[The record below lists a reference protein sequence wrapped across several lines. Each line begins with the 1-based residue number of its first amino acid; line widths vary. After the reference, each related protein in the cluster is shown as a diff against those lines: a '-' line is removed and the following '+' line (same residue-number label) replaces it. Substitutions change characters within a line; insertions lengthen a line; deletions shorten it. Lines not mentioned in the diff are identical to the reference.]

1 MTASTSE
8 TVGRYY
14 GIDFGTTHSCI
25 SYIDEYGRAEV
36 VTGENQSFALPSVVL
51 FENADGVIIGQE
63 AKNRAKLQ
71 PDRVIERVKRFMG
84 TDWSTT
90 QYGKVWSPEEIA
102 AEILRKLAEWTT
114 NQNGETVC
122 DVVITVPAY
131 FNFDQRNAIQ
141 RSGEAAGFNVHAL
154 VNEPTAAAISYGKTS
169 DSSLDETVLV
179 YDLGGGTF
187 DTTVININ
195 AENITVI
202 CSGGDG
208 SIGGRLWDERLIEY
222 FKDSWQLQHGHE
234 DILEDN
240 VTHQTVAEQAEQFKR
255 SLTSLEANSLF
266 IQHRA
271 DRTEV
276 SMTRDNFDHLTA
288 DLLAPTIF
296 HIEQTMRIARD
307 KGYPIITK
315 ILLVGGSSYMTQ
327 VKQEIENKFGL
338 ETLLYQPDQAV
349 AKGAAYYARDIQ
361 IRNVLEESGLEPGDP
376 NILKSLPFG
385 TTVEDVQAATGNS
398 GKRVVDVASRN
409 FGSIGLMPGSE
420 SVAYAIFYLIY
431 KNSQVPSDIER
442 DFVTTVDNQ
451 RSLEFSIVE
460 SNIESPLDTEP
471 ISSGGQ
477 GADRFILPEHATKLG
492 HVYLPLPDS
501 TAAGTPVTLRFRLSE
516 DGGRLLITA
525 TLPTN
530 GDSVDLEIIV

>member
-1 MTASTSE
+1 MATNTSE

-14 GIDFGTTHSCI
+14 GIDFGTTYSCI

-36 VTGENQSFALPSVVL
+36 VTGENQSFALPSIVL
-51 FENADGVIIGQE
+51 FESADRVIIGQE

-90 QYGKVWSPEEIA
+90 QYGRRWSPEEIA
-102 AEILRKLAEWTT
+102 AEILKRLAEWTT
-114 NQNGETVC
+114 NHNRETVR

-131 FNFDQRNAIQ
+131 FNFEQRNAIQ
-141 RSGEAAGFNVHAL
+141 RSGVTAGFNVHAL

-169 DSSLDETVLV
+169 DSNLDETVLV

-195 AENITVI
+195 AGDITVI

-222 FKDSWQLQHGHE
+222 FKDSWQRQHGNE

-276 SMTRDNFDHLTA
+276 DMTRDNFDHLTA
-288 DLLAPTIF
+288 DLLTPTIL
-296 HIEQTMRIARD
+296 HIEQTMRIARE

-327 VKQEIENKFGL
+327 VKREIENKFGL

-361 IRNVLEESGLEPGDP
+361 IRNVLEETGLDPGDP
-376 NILKSLPFG
+376 DILKSLPAG
-385 TTVEDVQAATGNS
+385 ITVEDVQAATGNS
-398 GKRVVDVASRN
+398 GRRVVDVASRN
-409 FGSIGLMPGSE
+409 FGSVGLIPGSG
-420 SVAYAIFYLIY
+420 SDAYAIFYLIY

-442 DFVTTVDNQ
+442 YFVTTVDNQ

-460 SNIESPLDTEP
+460 SNIEGPVDPEP

-477 GADRFILPEHATKLG
+477 GDDRFVLPEHATKLG
-492 HVYLPLPDS
+492 HVYLNLPDA
-501 TAAGTPVTLRFRLSE
+501 TVAGTPVTLRFRLSE

-530 GDSVDLEIIV
+530 GDSVDLAIIV